1 MTTKRS
7 LIRIAALAI
16 AVSAA
21 LPAMGDTLV
30 AAGRHHYVWFGDHDI
45 YYAPETKTYFWL
57 DNGRWQSGYNLPRQY
72 ESYVTTR
79 GVDVELDTDRPYER
93 NDYVIEHYR
102 NAPVVAREEVPVARE
117 APVTRETTTTER
129 MNDNGVTTT
138 TTTTTTKHRYV
149 YYGDRDIYFSP
160 ETNMYFWQQNGRWV
174 SGTSL
179 PPENRAYV
187 RGGGV
192 TIELDTER
200 PYERNSYVIAH
211 YGHRHPEHQHDD
223 D

>member
-30 AAGRHHYVWFGDHDI
+30 AAGRHHYIWFGDHDI

-57 DNGRWQSGYNLPRQY
+57 DNGRWQSGYNLPREYQP
-72 ESYVTTR
+72 YVSTR
-79 GVDVELDTDRPYER
+79 GVDIELDTVRPYER

-102 NAPVVAREEVPVARE
+102 NAPVVARQD
-117 APVTRETTTTER
+117 APMTSERTTTER
-129 MNDNGVTTT
+129 SADGNVTTTT

-149 YYGDRDIYFSP
+149 YYGDRNIYFSP
-160 ETNMYFWQQNGRWV
+160 ETNTYFWEQGGRWV
-174 SGTSL
+174 SGTTL
-179 PPENRAYV
+179 PPESRAYV
-187 RGGGV
+187 REGGV
-192 TIELDTER
+192 NIELDTER

-211 YGHRHPEHQHDD
+211 YGHRHHDRDEEHHDD